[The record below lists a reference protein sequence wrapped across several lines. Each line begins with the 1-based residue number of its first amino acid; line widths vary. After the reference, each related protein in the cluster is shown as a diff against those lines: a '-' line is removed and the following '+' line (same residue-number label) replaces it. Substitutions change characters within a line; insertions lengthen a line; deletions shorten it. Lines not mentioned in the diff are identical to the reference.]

1 MEKEIKSKKKKDS
14 GITLIALVIT
24 IIVLI
29 ILAGVSINLV
39 LGNNGIITR
48 AREAK
53 NNYQKA
59 AAEEETALKDLDKLI
74 DETTGSS
81 GGDTTKD
88 ITKYQ
93 TGETKPYLPDSN
105 YSVKEGSVDT
115 GLVIKDKAG
124 NEYVWVEVPKT
135 AAVYPTAGI
144 NLNTASLTTEN
155 YTAIENDL
163 KTYTST
169 YRNTAR
175 NTASYSDTYYA
186 ASHNAADWFADENAY
201 NTAKQKMLKSVY
213 ENGGFWVGRYEA
225 GIEENRTAQGEV
237 TITPLSQAN
246 KYPYTHVTRTQAHKL
261 AKQVAGASSA
271 YTSDLMFGVQWD
283 LMLKFIETKLVATNS
298 NIQSNLNTDS
308 INIGNYYNGSY
319 NITNT
324 SAKYSTNHGSS
335 WSQISSTYSKPS
347 NSEVLL
353 TTGASNKFSLCN
365 ISDLAGNVWEWTLE
379 YTSHTSYPCAR
390 RGGFF
395 IDDGSNCPA
404 SYRDNDRTASSG
416 SVVGFRVTLYR

>member
-1 MEKEIKSKKKKDS
+1 M
-14 GITLIALVIT
+14 
-24 IIVLI
+24 
-29 ILAGVSINLV
+29 
-39 LGNNGIITR
+39 
-48 AREAK
+48 
-53 NNYQKA
+53 
-59 AAEEETALKDLDKLI
+59 
-74 DETTGSS
+74 
-81 GGDTTKD
+81 
-88 ITKYQ
+88 
-93 TGETKPYLPDSN
+93 PDSN

-169 YRNTAR
+169 YKNDTDF
-175 NTASYSDTYYA
+175 SDTYYA
-186 ASHNAADWFADENAY
+186 DSTGDWFADGNAY

-225 GIEENRTAQGEV
+225 GIEETRNNTSGNA

-246 KYPYTHVTRTQAHKL
+246 KYPYTYVTRTQAHKL

-283 LMLKFIETKLVATNS
+283 LVLKFIETKLVATNS
-298 NIQSNLNTDS
+298 NIQSNLKTDS
-308 INIGNYYNGSY
+308 TNIGNYSDSSY

-324 SAKYSTNHGSS
+324 SAKYSTNDGSS

-365 ISDLAGNVWEWTLE
+365 ISDLAGNVFEWTLA
-379 YTSHTSYPCAR
+379 YTSNTDYPCAS
-390 RGGFF
+390 RGGSYVY
-395 IDDGSNCPA
+395 DGSYRA
-404 SYRDNDRTASSG
+404 SYRDDCSEFEGDNIS
-416 SVVGFRVTLYR
+416 GFRVTLYR

>member
-1 MEKEIKSKKKKDS
+1 MEKEIKSKKKKNS

-48 AREAK
+48 AREAR

-115 GLVIKDKAG
+115 GLVIKDKVG

-144 NLNTASLTTEN
+144 NLNTASLTAEN

-169 YRNTAR
+169 YRNTA
-175 NTASYSDTYYA
+175 SFSDTYYA
-186 ASHNAADWFADENAY
+186 DSYNAADWFADENAY

-225 GIEENRTAQGEV
+225 GIEENRTAEGEA

-246 KYPYTHVTRTQAHKL
+246 KYPYSYVTRTQAHKL

-283 LMLKFIETKLVATNS
+283 LVLKFIETKLVATNS

-308 INIGNYYNGSY
+308 TNIGNYNNGAY

-324 SAKYSTNHGSS
+324 SAKYSTNDGSS

-347 NSEVLL
+347 NNTVLL

-379 YTSHTSYPCAR
+379 RASRTGYPCAL
-390 RGGFF
+390 RGGYYG
-395 IDDGSNCPA
+395 ISGSNSPA
-404 SYRDNDRTASSG
+404 SSRSNGYTAG
-416 SVVGFRVTLYR
+416 SYDYGGFRFTLYR

>member
-1 MEKEIKSKKKKDS
+1 MEKEKKSKKKKNS

-48 AREAK
+48 ARDAR

-59 AAEEETALKDLDKLI
+59 VAEEETALKDLDKLI

-115 GLVIKDKAG
+115 GLVIKDKVG

-169 YRNTAR
+169 YRNGTR
-175 NTASYSDTYYA
+175 GSDTYYA
-186 ASHNAADWFADENAY
+186 DSDYAADWFADENAY

-225 GIEENRTAQGEV
+225 GIEENRTAKGEV

-246 KYPYTHVTRTQAHKL
+246 KYPYTYVTRTQAHKL

-283 LMLKFIETKLVATNS
+283 LVLKFIETKLVATNS

-324 SAKYSTNHGSS
+324 SAKYSTNYGSS

-347 NSEVLL
+347 NNTVLL

-379 YTSHTSYPCAR
+379 RASRTGYPCAL
-390 RGGFF
+390 RGGYYG
-395 IDDGSNCPA
+395 ISGSNSPA
-404 SYRDNDRTASSG
+404 SSRSNGYTAG
-416 SVVGFRVTLYR
+416 SYDYGGFRFTLYR

>member
-1 MEKEIKSKKKKDS
+1 M
-14 GITLIALVIT
+14 
-24 IIVLI
+24 LI

-48 AREAK
+48 ARDAR

-169 YRNTAR
+169 YRKST
-175 NTASYSDTYYA
+175 SFSDKYYA
-186 ASHNAADWFADENAY
+186 DSYYAADWFADGNAY

-246 KYPYTHVTRTQAHKL
+246 KYPYTYVTRTQAHKL

-283 LMLKFIETKLVATNS
+283 LVLKFIETKLVATNS
-298 NIQSNLNTDS
+298 NIQSNLKIDS
-308 INIGNYYNGSY
+308 TNIGNYDNGSY

-347 NSEVLL
+347 NSHVLL

-379 YTSHTSYPCAR
+379 YTSDTNNPCAG
-390 RGGFF
+390 RGG
-395 IDDGSNCPA
+395 DYSNDGSIIPA
-404 SYRDNDRTASSG
+404 SCRRNNGTAYGGSG
-416 SVVGFRVTLYR
+416 NNGFRFTLYR

>member
-1 MEKEIKSKKKKDS
+1 MRKKINEKGSISE
-14 GITLIALVIT
+14 LVLFT
-24 IIVLI
+24 VLMFATV
-29 ILAGVSINLV
+29 LAGTYVIVSTKVKAELKSDLQIER
-39 LGNNGIITR
+39 IY
-48 AREAK
+48 ARDVELA
-53 NNYQKA
+53 NF
-59 AAEEETALKDLDKLI
+59 I
-74 DETTGSS
+74 DDEKTTQ
-81 GGDTTKD
+81 D

-115 GLVIKDKAG
+115 GLVIKDKVG

-169 YRNTAR
+169 YRKST
-175 NTASYSDTYYA
+175 SYSDTYYA
-186 ASHNAADWFADENAY
+186 DSDYAADWFADENAY

-246 KYPYTHVTRTQAHKL
+246 KYPYNYVTRTQAHKL

-283 LMLKFIETKLVATNS
+283 LVLKFIETKLVETNS
-298 NIQSNLNTDS
+298 NIQSNLKIDS
-308 INIGNYYNGSY
+308 TNIGNYDNGSY

-324 SAKYSTNHGSS
+324 SAKYSTNDGSS
-335 WSQISSTYSKPS
+335 WSQVSSTNSKPS
-347 NSEVLL
+347 NSHVLL

-379 YTSHTSYPCAR
+379 YTSNTGNPCAG
-390 RGGFF
+390 RGGSYGNYGFDF
-395 IDDGSNCPA
+395 PA
-404 SYRDNDRTASSG
+404 SNRFILSTGDYA
-416 SVVGFRVTLYR
+416 VGFRFTLYR

>member
-1 MEKEIKSKKKKDS
+1 M
-14 GITLIALVIT
+14 
-24 IIVLI
+24 
-29 ILAGVSINLV
+29 
-39 LGNNGIITR
+39 
-48 AREAK
+48 
-53 NNYQKA
+53 
-59 AAEEETALKDLDKLI
+59 
-74 DETTGSS
+74 
-81 GGDTTKD
+81 
-88 ITKYQ
+88 
-93 TGETKPYLPDSN
+93 PDSN

-115 GLVIKDKAG
+115 GLVIKDKVG

-169 YRNTAR
+169 YRNGTS
-175 NTASYSDTYYA
+175 NSDKYYA
-186 ASHNAADWFADENAY
+186 DSNNAADWFADENAY

-225 GIEENRTAQGEV
+225 GIEENRTTSSNA

-246 KYPYTHVTRTQAHKL
+246 KYPYTYVTRTQAHKL

-283 LMLKFIETKLVATNS
+283 LVLKFIETKLVATNS
-298 NIQSNLNTDS
+298 NIQSNLKTDS
-308 INIGNYYNGSY
+308 TNIGNYWNGSY

-324 SAKYSTNHGSS
+324 SAKYSTNDGSS
-335 WSQISSTYSKPS
+335 WSQVSSTYSKPL
-347 NSEVLL
+347 NSDVLL

-365 ISDLAGNVWEWTLE
+365 ISDLAGNVYEWTLE
-379 YTSHTSYPCAR
+379 YTSYTNSPCAI
-390 RGGFF
+390 RGGGYY
-395 IDDGSNCPA
+395 DDGSYCPA
-404 SYRDNDRTASSG
+404 SYRGNYSTAGSG
-416 SVVGFRVTLYR
+416 NNGFRFTLYR

>member
-1 MEKEIKSKKKKDS
+1 M
-14 GITLIALVIT
+14 
-24 IIVLI
+24 
-29 ILAGVSINLV
+29 
-39 LGNNGIITR
+39 
-48 AREAK
+48 
-53 NNYQKA
+53 
-59 AAEEETALKDLDKLI
+59 
-74 DETTGSS
+74 
-81 GGDTTKD
+81 
-88 ITKYQ
+88 
-93 TGETKPYLPDSN
+93 PDSN

-169 YRNTAR
+169 YRNGT
-175 NTASYSDTYYA
+175 SFSDTYYA
-186 ASHNAADWFADENAY
+186 DSDYAADWFADENAY

-225 GIEENRTAQGEV
+225 GIEENRTTSGNA

-246 KYPYTHVTRTQAHKL
+246 KYPYTYVTRTQAHKL

-283 LMLKFIETKLVATNS
+283 LVLKFIETKLVATNS
-298 NIQSNLNTDS
+298 NIQSNLKTDS
-308 INIGNYYNGSY
+308 TNIGNYWNGSY

-335 WSQISSTYSKPS
+335 WSQVSSAYSKPS
-347 NSEVLL
+347 NSYVLL

-379 YTSHTSYPCAR
+379 YTSDTNGPCAR
-390 RGGFF
+390 RGGSCLSY
-395 IDDGSNCPA
+395 GSDIPA
-404 SYRDNDRTASSG
+404 SGRDFNDMASSYIFNR
-416 SVVGFRVTLYR
+416 GFRVTLYR

>member
-1 MEKEIKSKKKKDS
+1 MP
-14 GITLIALVIT
+14 
-24 IIVLI
+24 
-29 ILAGVSINLV
+29 N
-39 LGNNGIITR
+39 
-48 AREAK
+48 
-53 NNYQKA
+53 
-59 AAEEETALKDLDKLI
+59 
-74 DETTGSS
+74 
-81 GGDTTKD
+81 
-88 ITKYQ
+88 
-93 TGETKPYLPDSN
+93 SN

-115 GLVIKDKAG
+115 GLVIKDKVG

-169 YRNTAR
+169 YRNGT
-175 NTASYSDTYYA
+175 SFSDTYYA
-186 ASHNAADWFADENAY
+186 DSDYAADWFADENAY

-225 GIEENRTAQGEV
+225 GIEENRTTSGNA

-246 KYPYTHVTRTQAHKL
+246 KYPYTYVTRTQAHKL

-283 LMLKFIETKLVATNS
+283 LVLKFIETKLVATNS
-298 NIQSNLNTDS
+298 NIQSNLKTDS
-308 INIGNYYNGSY
+308 TNIGNYCNGSY

-347 NSEVLL
+347 KSDVLL

-379 YTSHTSYPCAR
+379 RASRTGYPCAL
-390 RGGFF
+390 RGGYYG
-395 IDDGSNCPA
+395 ISGSSNPA
-404 SYRDNDRTASSG
+404 SDRSNGYTAG
-416 SVVGFRVTLYR
+416 SYDYGGFRFTLYR